1 MPFVKVAS
9 VSELQPDCVM
19 EVSVGQTP
27 YALCNAGGRI
37 TALSGICP
45 HRGGPLGQGEIS
57 GNYVVCPWHAWHWNC
72 ANGEN
77 DMDPNRK
84 VAAYEVKFEGGEILL
99 NVPS

>member
-27 YALCNAGGRI
+27 YALCNVGGRI
-37 TALSGICP
+37 TALSGICQ

-57 GNYVVCPWHAWHWNC
+57 GNYVICPWHAWHWNC
-72 ANGEN
+72 ASGEN

-84 VAAYEVKFEGGEILL
+84 VAAYEVKSEGGEILL

>member
-27 YALCNAGGRI
+27 YALCNVGGRI

-45 HRGGPLGQGEIS
+45 HRWTAGTGRDQ
-57 GNYVVCPWHAWHWNC
+57 
-72 ANGEN
+72 
-77 DMDPNRK
+77 RK
-84 VAAYEVKFEGGEILL
+84 LRDLPVARLALELCQRRK
-99 NVPS
+99 